1 MSHPNPN
8 NAKIHVVNYE
18 QQNNLKAKASVR
30 GAEVPSTLG
39 GLIQS
44 PGGQPL

>member
-1 MSHPNPN
+1 MSHPKPN
-8 NAKIHVVNYE
+8 NNKIHVVNYE
-18 QQNNLKAKASVR
+18 QQNNLREKASVK

-44 PGGQPL
+44 PDGRPL